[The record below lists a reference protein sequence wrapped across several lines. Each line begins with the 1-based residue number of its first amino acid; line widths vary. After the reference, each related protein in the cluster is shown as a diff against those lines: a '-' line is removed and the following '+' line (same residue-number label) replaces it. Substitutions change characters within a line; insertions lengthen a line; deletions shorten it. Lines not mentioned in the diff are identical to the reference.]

1 MNIARLTQL
10 GLSASVMLIVCSL
23 GLKATLQEAS
33 SVSRPQLRF
42 IRSVVAMFII
52 MPVFALILVYALSL
66 PPALEIAFVAL
77 AVSPVPPVLPRK
89 ALAAGGS
96 RSYVLRLFVAAGI
109 ASILFIPLEV
119 ELTEMILH
127 WPDRISLASIVRIV
141 TISIIAPLGVGLVLR
156 LLSPGFAERLS
167 GPLSRF
173 STLLLIVSFLPILVT
188 HGSAAISLIGNGTL
202 LATAVFV
209 TIGLVSGNLLGGPNA
224 SDRAVL
230 SLSTA
235 SRHPGIA
242 MAIAATNFPN
252 EKLLIPAILLYLVVN
267 ALLSWAF
274 LRWFRPKGRES
285 FSGRQAAA

>member
-1 MNIARLTQL
+1 MNIARLTQM

-33 SVSRPQLRF
+33 SLSRQQLPF
-42 IRSVVAMFII
+42 IRSLVAMFII

-96 RSYVLRLFVAAGI
+96 RSYVLGLFVAAAI

-127 WPDRISLASIVRIV
+127 WPDRISLGSIVRIV
-141 TISIIAPLGVGLVLR
+141 TISIIAPLGIGLALR
-156 LLSPGFAERLS
+156 QLSPGFAERLS

-173 STLLLIVSFLPILVT
+173 STLLLIVSLVPILFT

-202 LATAVFV
+202 LAIAVFV
-209 TIGLVSGNLLGGPNA
+209 TVGLIAGTLLGGPNA
-224 SDRAVL
+224 SDRTVL

-252 EKLLIPAILLYLVVN
+252 QKLLIPAILLYLIVN
-267 ALLSWAF
+267 ALLSWVF
-274 LRWFRPKGRES
+274 LRWFRPKERES
-285 FSGRQAAA
+285 VSGRQSAA